1 MTTETAETAETTG
14 MAAAGPVVADG
25 VAHADRSARADEPS
39 ETGGPG
45 AAGGAASDGSRSCG
59 PGPADA
65 PPAPGGPGTAR
76 GSLVPD
82 QGIGA
87 GRVPRSGLVLVVQH
101 EEDAGVG
108 IVGEHLVRCG
118 LRLDVV
124 RAWEGV
130 ALPDDLSSHAGLL
143 VLGGSVNCED
153 DVAAPWLPGARALVR
168 QAVAEAVPLL
178 GICLGGQIVAHA
190 LGGSVAPRSRPP
202 EVGAVPLRRLPAA
215 TGDPVLGRVPDGA
228 LAVQWHWDDVDR
240 LPPGAVPLLTGDHCA
255 HQAFRVG
262 AAAWAVQFHPEA
274 DGSTVAEW
282 AAEDAGRIREAGLDM
297 VTAVAS
303 VREAEPG
310 LRAVWGAVAEAWGA
324 VVGASAGL
332 RP

>member
-1 MTTETAETAETTG
+1 MTTETAETTG
-14 MAAAGPVVADG
+14 VAAAGPVEAD
-25 VAHADRSARADEPS
+25 
-39 ETGGPG
+39 G
-45 AAGGAASDGSRSCG
+45 AAGGVASADRPGSCG
-59 PGPADA
+59 PGPVDA
-65 PPAPGGPGTAR
+65 VLAPDGPTAAR

-82 QGIGA
+82 RGVVAGA
-87 GRVPRSGLVLVVQH
+87 EREARSGLVLVVQH

-124 RAWEGV
+124 RAWEGA
-130 ALPDDLSSHAGLL
+130 ALPDDLGSHAGLL

-153 DVAAPWLPGARALVR
+153 DAAAPWLPGVRALVR
-168 QAVAEAVPLL
+168 RAVADEVPLL

-190 LGGSVAPRSRPP
+190 LGGSVAPRPRPP

-228 LAVQWHWDDVDR
+228 LAVQWHWDDVER

-274 DGSTVAEW
+274 AGDTVAEW
-282 AAEDAGRIREAGLDM
+282 AAEDAGRIREAGLDP

-310 LRAVWGAVAEAWGA
+310 LRAVWGAMAEAWGA
-324 VVGASAGL
+324 VVGASAGT
-332 RP
+332 RR